1 MKKLAAVLVFVCAG
15 IACFAQQQMGTTAS
29 EISLPGSKENTLS
42 LSSLQGKVV
51 LIDFWASWCRP
62 CRQSFPGLKTVY
74 NKFKPKGFEIYGISL
89 DTDLTDWKQAIA
101 SDKINWLHV
110 IDTTGE
116 VALKWDVNYI
126 PNSFLLDRK
135 GRIVAVNPSHETLD
149 KLVPGL
155 LKQE

>member
-1 MKKLAAVLVFVCAG
+1 MKKLVSVFVFVFAG
-15 IACFAQQQMGTTAS
+15 FACFAQLQAGTPAS
-29 EISLPGSKENTLS
+29 EISLPGMKESKVS
-42 LSSLQGKVV
+42 LSSLQGKVI

-62 CRQSFPGLKTVY
+62 CRQSFPDLKTVY
-74 NKFKPKGFEIYGISL
+74 NNFKSKGFEIYGISL

-110 IDTTGE
+110 VDTTGE

-135 GRIVAVNPSHETLD
+135 GRIIAVSPSHETLD
-149 KLVPGL
+149 KLIPGL
-155 LKQE
+155 LEQ